1 MSRRS
6 LLRRS
11 WLWAPPLAYMA
22 LIFYLSSK
30 SDPLPQLTAHVWDK
44 ALHAIEY
51 GTLALLL
58 CRAFIGEGCGRLA
71 AIGLAL
77 ACTSTYGASDEW
89 HQLFVPPRTS
99 DVHDWL
105 ADSLGGAAALGVFAA
120 IDLAFHGGAHDRPTA
135 NRAPIESRDIQSLD
149 R

>member
-6 LLRRS
+6 LFRRA

-22 LIFYLSSK
+22 LIFYLSSE

-44 ALHAIEY
+44 ALHTLEY

-71 AIGLAL
+71 AIGLAFV
-77 ACTSTYGASDEW
+77 CTSAYGASDEW
-89 HQLFVPPRTS
+89 HQMFIPLRAS
-99 DVHDWL
+99 DYHDLL
-105 ADSLGGAAALGVFAA
+105 ADSLGGGVALGVFAA
-120 IDLAFHGGAHDRPTA
+120 IDLALHGGAHDRPTA
-135 NRAPIESRDIQSLD
+135 NRAPIESRDIQSL
-149 R
+149 